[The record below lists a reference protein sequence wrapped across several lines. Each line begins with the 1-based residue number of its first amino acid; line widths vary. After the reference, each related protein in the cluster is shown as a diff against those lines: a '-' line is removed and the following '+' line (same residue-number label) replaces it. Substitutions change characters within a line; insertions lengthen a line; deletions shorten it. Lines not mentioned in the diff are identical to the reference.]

1 MLKYRVIIFLSF
13 ITILVMDAFTLSAQ
27 VNDVRIVEE
36 NQEKK
41 YTQIKTGV
49 FKNDATILKDTT
61 NEFNRYPS
69 AQAVR
74 QYIPSLSDIQRY
86 EAVLKNNFVSD
97 GKIINKGG
105 GEMLAEHYRTFNRQ
119 YSGYIDKA
127 GDTILVV
134 CFLDF
139 SDNKKAKI
147 FFYNWKYQNE
157 YLSSGLFLDRK
168 PPHIYCYAFNLRKR
182 ALSRYTL

>member
-1 MLKYRVIIFLSF
+1 MLRFRVVIFLSC
-13 ITILVMDAFTLSAQ
+13 ITFLEMNACTVFAQ
-27 VNDVRIVEE
+27 VNEVRVVEE

-61 NEFNRYPS
+61 SEFNRYPS
-69 AQAVR
+69 AQAIR
-74 QYIPSLSDIQRY
+74 QYIPSLPDIQRY
-86 EAVLKNNFVSD
+86 EVVLKNSFVSE
-97 GKIINKGG
+97 GQIINKGG
-105 GEMLAEHYRTFNRQ
+105 DERLAEHYKAFNRQ

-139 SDNKKAKI
+139 SDNKKAKK

-157 YLSSGLFLDRK
+157 YLSSGLFLDSK
-168 PPHIYCYAFNLRKR
+168 PPPPTFIVMHLIFV
-182 ALSRYTL
+182 